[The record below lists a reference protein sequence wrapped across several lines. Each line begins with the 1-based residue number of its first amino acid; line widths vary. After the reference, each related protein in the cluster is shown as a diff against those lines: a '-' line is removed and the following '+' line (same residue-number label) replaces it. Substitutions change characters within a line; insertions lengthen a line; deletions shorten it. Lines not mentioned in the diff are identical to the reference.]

1 MLSQI
6 KSWIF
11 RNQEQKLQEMQKKIK
26 ILEKINA
33 SQEEIIN
40 KLMDKLQ
47 DKNIIIKKL
56 KNELKNTTYKWS

>member
-1 MLSQI
+1 MLLQI

-11 RNQEQKLQEMQKKIK
+11 RKQEQRLQEMQKKIK

-33 SQEEIIN
+33 SQKEIIN

-47 DKNIIIKKL
+47 DKNIIINKL
-56 KNELKNTTYKWS
+56 ENELKKTTYKWS